1 VSRKPDVD
9 QHALARL
16 LSRVFGDSSPVL
28 FERTP
33 DGEPA
38 SGAGY
43 TLALLQRPPD
53 GEPASGAGRT
63 PDGDPASGAGRA
75 APLPRTPDG
84 EPASGIRVS
93 YRLEL
98 T

>member
-1 VSRKPDVD
+1 MNTMKKVVITLAALLVAAP
-9 QHALARL
+9 ALAA
-16 LSRVFGDSSPVL
+16 SGAA
-28 FERTP
+28 RTP

-63 PDGDPASGAGRA
+63 PDGEPASGAGREQ
-75 APLPRTPDG
+75 R
-84 EPASGIRVS
+84 
-93 YRLEL
+93 
-98 T
+98 